1 MINIVTLLCACL
13 LLLSCSQNSYH
24 SLLTAQDHGKLIKC
38 QTRQELTI
46 ELESNPSTGYTWQV
60 IKGDTLHLRLL
71 REEYVPGTTER
82 MGAAGKQRLHFQ
94 TLTTGRAPLLLEY
107 RRPWEKEVEAVK
119 SFQVTLVIGK

>member
-38 QTRQELTI
+38 QTRQELTV

-60 IKGDTLHLRLL
+60 ITGDTLHLRLL
-71 REEYVPGTTER
+71 RDEYLPGSAER
-82 MGAAGKQRLHFQ
+82 MGAAGKQRFHFQ
-94 TLTTGRAPLLLEY
+94 ALAPGRSPLLLEY
-107 RRPWEKEVEAVK
+107 RRAWEKEAEPAK
-119 SFQVTLVIGK
+119 SFKITLLIGK